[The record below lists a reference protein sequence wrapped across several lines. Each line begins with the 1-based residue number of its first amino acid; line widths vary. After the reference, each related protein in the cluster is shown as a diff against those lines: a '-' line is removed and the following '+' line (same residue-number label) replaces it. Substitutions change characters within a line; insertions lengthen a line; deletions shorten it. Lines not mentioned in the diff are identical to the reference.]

1 VPAATHSR
9 VERFRV
15 KDLLLV
21 PGLLSLARIPLALI
35 FPWVVLR
42 PFAAFAVLALAAVT
56 DVLDG
61 WYARRFGQATP
72 TGAVIDPV
80 TDKLFVL
87 SVVVS
92 LVAYRE
98 LPIVGVVLLSTRE
111 IGELPLVFWFLASHA
126 VRRVRATKA
135 AANVPG
141 KAVTTLQFMTI
152 AAALF
157 HSPFLDALLFTTA
170 GAGAVAALAY
180 WIREVSAV
188 RSDARGARDGA

>member
-1 VPAATHSR
+1 VTTNESPKG
-9 VERFRV
+9 RFRA

-21 PGLLSLARIPLALI
+21 PGLLSLARIPLGLA
-35 FPWVVLR
+35 FPFVVGTPWAAFVVL
-42 PFAAFAVLALAAVT
+42 VLASVS
-56 DVLDG
+56 DVVDG
-61 WYARRFGQATP
+61 WYARRYKQVTP

-92 LVAYRE
+92 LWLHRQ
-98 LPIVGVVLLSTRE
+98 LSLVGVLLLSTRE
-111 IGELPLVFWFLASHA
+111 MGELPLVFWFVVSHR

-135 AANVPG
+135 SANAPG
-141 KAVTTLQFMTI
+141 KAVTTLQFVTI

-157 HSPFLDALLFTTA
+157 HMPMVDALLYATA
-170 GAGAVAALAY
+170 GAGVIAALAY

-188 RSDARGARDGA
+188 REPAGQQ

>member
-1 VPAATHSR
+1 VTTNDSPKG
-9 VERFRV
+9 RFRAR
-15 KDLLLV
+15 DLLLV
-21 PGLLSLARIPLALI
+21 PGLLSLARVPLGIAFI
-35 FPWVVLR
+35 FVVDTPW
-42 PFAAFAVLALAAVT
+42 AAFLILVLASSS

-61 WYARRFGQATP
+61 WYARRYKQVTP

-92 LVAYRE
+92 LWLHRH
-98 LPIVGVVLLSTRE
+98 LSLLGVLLLSTRE
-111 IGELPLVFWFLASHA
+111 MGELPLVFWFVVSQR

-135 AANVPG
+135 SANAPG
-141 KAVTTLQFMTI
+141 KAVTTLQFVTI

-157 HSPFLDALLFTTA
+157 HMPMPMVDALLYATA
-170 GAGAVAALAY
+170 GAGVIAALAY

-188 RSDARGARDGA
+188 REPASQP